1 MSSRADARQP
11 TDSSQM
17 KRTVNASFR
26 KALEM
31 MEKAGYGIGDN
42 VSVVVDPD
50 LPFMGY
56 TFPSGGRH
64 TIVVS
69 GTAVD
74 SGMLEG
80 LLVHE
85 MSHIYRMRSKHPSHD
100 AEIINEAI
108 GRIARRGF
116 DRDYQLK
123 ILHDVVNHL
132 EDLYADDVAFKV
144 LGRSKMFPVEVAGKF
159 FLSWLTPEP
168 VASGNTKRDGWINA
182 TIMLRNSFAISNM
195 ARHGIPDMGDQAK
208 RLNTR
213 FLSGL
218 PGGTSESSEYFRNL
232 MIGLKEDVAAEEF
245 RKLLAEY
252 LERFVELAEGEHHSL
267 KN

>member
-1 MSSRADARQP
+1 MSSPADARR
-11 TDSSQM
+11 SNNSQL
-17 KRTVNASFR
+17 KSTVNASFK

-31 MEKAGYGIGDN
+31 MEKAGYGVGDN

-56 TFPSGGRH
+56 TFPSGGRFS
-64 TIVVS
+64 IVVS

-85 MSHIYRMRSKHPSHD
+85 MSHIYRMKSRHPSHS
-100 AEIINEAI
+100 AEIINEGI
-108 GRIARRGF
+108 GRITRRGY

-123 ILHDVVNHL
+123 ILHDLVNHL

-144 LGRSKMFPVEVAGKF
+144 FRRSKMFPEEVAGKF
-159 FLSWLTPEP
+159 FLSWLTPDP
-168 VASGNTKRDGWINA
+168 VASGNATRDRWINA
-182 TIMLRNSFAISNM
+182 AIILRNSFAISNM
-195 ARHGIPDMGDQAK
+195 ARHGIPDIGDKAK
-208 RLNTR
+208 GLNER

-218 PGGTSESSEYFRNL
+218 PANASKSFEYFHSAMVN
-232 MIGLKEDVAAEEF
+232 LKENVTEKEF
-245 RKLLAEY
+245 RQLLTEY
-252 LERFVELAEGEHHSL
+252 LEKFVELAEGE
-267 KN
+267 NQTA